1 MELDPQNV
9 EFNRAAEIAL
19 ESQHPLFLT
28 GKAGTGKTTFLK
40 YLRSVSDKNIAVAA
54 PSGIAAVN
62 AGGVT
67 LHSLFQIQPSVYPP
81 NDARLRRRAPR
92 GATDRSTIFDHFRYS
107 NEKRKLLQ
115 ELDLLV
121 IDEISMVRCDLLDV
135 VDKLLRAFGGGNRGY
150 PFGGKQVLFIGDPFQ
165 LPPVARD
172 DDWSL
177 LEPHYPT
184 PHFFSAEAFL
194 EADPEIIELQ
204 RIYRQSDQ
212 VFIDLLNR
220 IRSNEVLDADLGM
233 LNARLAPP
241 GFDLTGGQY
250 VYLGTHNRLVD
261 RINERE
267 LGRLA
272 GPERTY
278 PAYVEGRFPA
288 REYPNEHLLRL
299 RKGAQVMFI
308 RNDPSGEKEF
318 YNGKVGTLEG
328 LEDDRLVVVVDRDR
342 EIVVRPETWEK
353 IEYRW
358 DEEEERVE
366 EKVVGRFVQFPIKL
380 AWAITVHKSQGMTF
394 ERVLADLSGAFAPGQ
409 VYVALSRCTSLQGL
423 LLASP
428 LPRQAIISDPS
439 VMEFVAGK

>member
-1 MELDPQNV
+1 
-9 EFNRAAEIAL
+9 
-19 ESQHPLFLT
+19 
-28 GKAGTGKTTFLK
+28 
-40 YLRSVSDKNIAVAA
+40 
-54 PSGIAAVN
+54 
-62 AGGVT
+62 
-67 LHSLFQIQPSVYPP
+67 
-81 NDARLRRRAPR
+81 
-92 GATDRSTIFDHFRYS
+92 
-107 NEKRKLLQ
+107 
-115 ELDLLV
+115 
-121 IDEISMVRCDLLDV
+121 
-135 VDKLLRAFGGGNRGY
+135 
-150 PFGGKQVLFIGDPFQ
+150 
-165 LPPVARD
+165 
-172 DDWSL
+172 
-177 LEPHYPT
+177 
-184 PHFFSAEAFL
+184 
-194 EADPEIIELQ
+194 
-204 RIYRQSDQ
+204 
-212 VFIDLLNR
+212 
-220 IRSNEVLDADLGM
+220 
-233 LNARLAPP
+233 
-241 GFDLTGGQY
+241 
-250 VYLGTHNRLVD
+250 
-261 RINERE
+261 
-267 LGRLA
+267 
-272 GPERTY
+272 
-278 PAYVEGRFPA
+278 AYVEGRFPA